1 MSISNEEWTEIARKL
16 SELWSVS
23 FLYDGH
29 LIEVNWKIHKNKIIW
44 FVFID
49 GEWNGKWASEESEMF
64 YLVEKFWF
72 KRSRS
77 LLTQKQRKE
86 YKGLIRLI
94 SKKSLGQKISYFQP
108 YFTSVN
114 TLVRQFK
121 KIEGLTLEEED

>member
-1 MSISNEEWTEIARKL
+1 MSISNEKWSEIARKL
-16 SELWSVS
+16 SELWNVS
-23 FLYDGH
+23 FLYKGR

-49 GEWNGKWASEESEMF
+49 GAVNFFWSSKESEMF

-77 LLTQKQRKE
+77 LYTQKQRKE
-86 YKGLIRLI
+86 YKGLI
-94 SKKSLGQKISYFQP
+94 SKKSLEKKIGYFQP
-108 YFTSVN
+108 YFTSVS

-121 KIEGLTLEEED
+121 KIEGLTIKED

>member
-1 MSISNEEWTEIARKL
+1 MSITNEEWSEIARKL

-29 LIEVNWKIHKNKIIW
+29 LIEVHFRIHKNKIIW

-49 GEWNGKWASEESEMF
+49 SAAIGKWASEESEMF

-77 LLTQKQRKE
+77 LYTQKQRKE
-86 YKGLIRLI
+86 YKGLI

-108 YFTSVN
+108 YFTSVS

-121 KIEGLTLEEED
+121 KIEGLTIKEED